1 MSRSRL
7 VRSFASSLVVL
18 VGLSA
23 APGRGVAAP
32 PVSAPASPEPV
43 ATAPKAPPRAA
54 PTLPHQRFVLANGMP
69 VILHEDHTVP
79 TVVLDVSYDVGSRLE
94 SPGRTGFAHLF
105 EHLMFMG
112 TKRAPTKMFDSW
124 MESAGG
130 SNNAWTSE
138 DRTNYYDW
146 GPPTALDLMLWLESD
161 RMRDVGPLMTKE
173 KLDAQRDVVR
183 NERRQSYENRPYGK
197 ADLEL
202 SGMLYPPGHP
212 YHHPVI
218 GSHTDLEAAQ
228 VEDVRAFF
236 TKFYDP
242 ANAALIV
249 AGDFDPAKVRPL
261 IEKYFANIPSRGKPA
276 AAPAPAL
283 APLAADVRR
292 TETDDVELP
301 RITLAWRSPAH
312 LTQEDAALDILANV
326 LGQGAASRLHDR
338 FVVREKSV
346 QEISA
351 HQSSRALSSDFEIEV
366 LAKKGTDLAKLERAV
381 LDEVDKIVQKG
392 IDKAELERAKA
403 LVEHGFFQRIESVR
417 ERASLLALYET
428 EAHDVQFFAKD
439 LQRYASAT
447 PESIRAVA
455 QAVFKAPKVVLT
467 VLPGARAPQSGS
479 AAPEGSR

>member
-1 MSRSRL
+1 MSRIATVSSYAI
-7 VRSFASSLVVL
+7 VFSLVA
-18 VGLSA
+18 SA
-23 APGRGVAAP
+23 AAAP
-32 PVSAPASPEPV
+32 PTLTPEPKTKAPA
-43 ATAPKAPPRAA
+43 AA
-54 PTLPHQRFVLANGMP
+54 SRPLPTLPHERFVLPNGMP
-69 VILHEDHTVP
+69 VLLHVDHTVP
-79 TVVLDVSYDVGSRLE
+79 LVVVDVSYDVGSRSE

-112 TKRAPTKMFDSW
+112 TRRAPTKMFDSW

-146 GPPTALDLMLWLESD
+146 GPPSALALMLWLEAD
-161 RMRDVGPLMTKE
+161 RMRDVGPLMTQE

-202 SGMLYPPGHP
+202 NSLLYPQGHP

-218 GSHTDLEAAQ
+218 GSHADLEAAK

-242 ANAALIV
+242 ANAALVV
-249 AGDFDPAKVRPL
+249 AGDFEPNALKPL
-261 IEKYFANIPSRGKPA
+261 IMQYFGSLATRGKPA
-276 AAPAPAL
+276 VVAAPAL
-283 APLAADVRR
+283 APLASDVRK

-312 LTQEDAALDILANV
+312 LTADDAALDILANV
-326 LGQGAASRLHDR
+326 LGQGPASRLHER
-338 FVVREKSV
+338 FVVRDKSV
-346 QEISA
+346 QEVSA
-351 HQSSRALSSDFEIEV
+351 HQSSRALSSDFEIEIF
-366 LAKKGTDLAKLERAV
+366 AKKGTDLAKLERAV
-381 LDEVDKIVQKG
+381 LDEVDKIVTKG
-392 IDKAELERAKA
+392 IERDELERAKA

-428 EAHDVQFFAKD
+428 EARDHDFFQKD
-439 LQRYASAT
+439 LQRYTSAT
-447 PESIRAVA
+447 QDSVKAVA
-455 QAVFKAPKVVLT
+455 AAVFKAPKVVLT
-467 VLPGARAPQSGS
+467 VLPGAKAIAEESK
-479 AAPEGSR
+479 

>member
-1 MSRSRL
+1 MPAAMSRRWK
-7 VRSFASSLVVL
+7 AGSLVLAFSASVL
-18 VGLSA
+18 
-23 APGRGVAAP
+23 AAP
-32 PVSAPASPEPV
+32 PAVKPPTTTVKPGPHV
-43 ATAPKAPPRAA
+43 DPIAPKLRAQ
-54 PTLPHQRFVLANGMP
+54 PTLPHERFVLPNGMP
-69 VILHEDHTVP
+69 VLLHEDHTVP
-79 TVVLDVSYDVGSRLE
+79 IVVVDVSYDVGSRSE

-146 GPPTALDLMLWLESD
+146 GPPSALDLMLWLEAD

-173 KLDAQRDVVR
+173 KLDAQRDVVK

-202 SGMLYPPGHP
+202 SELLYPPEHP

-218 GSHTDLEAAQ
+218 GSHTDLEAAK
-228 VEDVRAFF
+228 VDDVRAFF

-249 AGDFDPAKVRPL
+249 AGDLNPKTLRPL
-261 IEKYFANIPSRGKPA
+261 IEKYFASLPTHGKPA
-276 AAPAPAL
+276 AVTAPIL
-283 APLAADVRR
+283 APLAADVRK

-312 LTQEDAALDILANV
+312 LTQEDAALDVLANV
-326 LGQGAASRLHDR
+326 LGQGPASRLHER
-338 FVVREKSV
+338 FVVREKTV
-346 QEISA
+346 QEVSA
-351 HQSSRALSSDFEIEV
+351 HQSSRALSSDFEIEIM
-366 LAKKGTDLAKLERAV
+366 AKKGTDLAKLEKAV
-381 LDEVDKIVQKG
+381 MDEVNKIVAKG
-392 IDKAELERAKA
+392 IEREELDRAKA
-403 LVEHGFFQRIESVR
+403 LVEHSFFQRIESVR

-428 EAHDVQFFAKD
+428 EAHDHEFFQKD
-439 LQRYASAT
+439 LQRYAGAT
-447 PESIRAVA
+447 QDSVKTVA
-455 QAVFKAPKVVLT
+455 AAVFKAPKVVLT
-467 VLPGARAPQSGS
+467 VLPGAK
-479 AAPEGSR
+479 AAPEGTK

>member
-1 MSRSRL
+1 MPMVCLLAMSRFRL
-7 VRSFASSLVVL
+7 ARFAPSALVL
-18 VGLSA
+18 SWLSIGL
-23 APGRGVAAP
+23 AAP
-32 PVSAPASPEPV
+32 PKPGKPEPAQMQV
-43 ATAPKAPPRAA
+43 VSLRAA
-54 PTLPHQRFVLANGMP
+54 PQLPHERFVLPNGMP
-69 VILHEDHTVP
+69 VLFHEDHTVP
-79 TVVLDVSYDVGSRLE
+79 TVVVDVSYDVGSRHETL
-94 SPGRTGFAHLF
+94 SRTGFAHLF

-112 TKRAPTKMFDSW
+112 TKRAPTKMFDAW
-124 MESAGG
+124 MENAGG

-146 GPPTALDLMLWLESD
+146 GPPTALELMLWLEAD

-202 SGMLYPPGHP
+202 QGMLYPKEHP

-218 GSHTDLEAAQ
+218 GSHVDLEAAK
-228 VEDVRAFF
+228 VDDVRAFF
-236 TKFYDP
+236 TTFYDP

-249 AGDFDPAKVRPL
+249 AGDIDAKALKPL
-261 IEKYFANIPSRGKPA
+261 VEKYFAAIPSRGKPA
-276 AAPAPAL
+276 AAAPPAL

-301 RITLAWRSPAH
+301 RLTLAWRSPAH
-312 LTQEDAALDILANV
+312 LTQDDAVLDLLANV
-326 LGQGAASRLHDR
+326 LGQGPASRLHER
-338 FVVREKSV
+338 FVVREKTV

-351 HQSSRALSSDFEIEV
+351 HQNSRALSSDFEIEV
-366 LAKKGTDLAKLERAV
+366 LAKKGTDLQKLERAV

-392 IDKAELERAKA
+392 IDKSELERARA

-428 EAHDVQFFAKD
+428 EAHDHDFFAKD
-439 LQRYASAT
+439 LQRYMNAT
-447 PESIRAVA
+447 PETVRAVA
-455 QAVFKAPKVVLT
+455 QTVFKAPKAVLT
-467 VLPGARAPQSGS
+467 VLPGARAQQP
-479 AAPEGSR
+479 AEGSK

>member
-1 MSRSRL
+1 MVWLLAMSRSWLAR
-7 VRSFASSLVVL
+7 SSL
-18 VGLSA
+18 LSA
-23 APGRGVAAP
+23 LVCSSLATAAP
-32 PVSAPASPEPV
+32 PASSAPPSARS
-43 ATAPKAPPRAA
+43 APS
-54 PTLPHQRFVLANGMP
+54 LPHQRFVLKNGMP
-69 VILHEDHTVP
+69 VLIHEDHTVP
-79 TVVLDVSYDVGSRLE
+79 IVVVDVSYDVGSRME

-112 TKRAPTKMFDSW
+112 TKRAPTKMFDAW

-146 GPPTALDLMLWLESD
+146 GPPTALELMLWLEAD
-161 RMRDVGPLMTKE
+161 RMRDVGPLMTQE

-202 SGMLYPPGHP
+202 SGMLYPPEHP
-212 YHHPVI
+212 YHHTVI
-218 GSHTDLEAAQ
+218 GSHADLEAAK

-242 ANAALIV
+242 ANAALVV
-249 AGDFDPAKVRPL
+249 AGDVDPKT
-261 IEKYFANIPSRGKPA
+261 IEPILQKYFADIPSRGKPA
-276 AAPAPAL
+276 AAPVPTL

-312 LTQEDAALDILANV
+312 LTQDDAALDLLANV
-326 LGQGAASRLHDR
+326 LGQGPASRLHER
-338 FVVREKSV
+338 FVVREKTV

-351 HQSSRALSSDFEIEV
+351 QQSSRALSSDFEIEV
-366 LAKKGTDLAKLERAV
+366 LAKKGTDLQKLERAV
-381 LDEVDKIVQKG
+381 LDEVDKIMKKG
-392 IDKAELERAKA
+392 IEPNELARAKA

-428 EAHDVQFFAKD
+428 EARDHDFFAKD
-439 LQRYASAT
+439 LQRYTSAT
-447 PESIRAVA
+447 SDSIRAVA
-455 QAVFKAPKVVLT
+455 ERVFKEKKVVLT
-467 VLPGARAPQSGS
+467 VLPGARAT
-479 AAPEGSR
+479 AEVAR